1 MASAQILK
9 YPLKSP
15 VDGNFIHGPDAPT
28 GRIDY
33 LKLRRFRVIHEKSEG
48 GYGGSNLPG
57 NRQEVSLDPGIVYLA
72 MPQQVSV
79 SYQTDY
85 SQINMGT
92 AGVFG
97 AQIAGAITNGGGAD
111 AMTSALQSA
120 AAAALPEFA
129 YNKGASMTQNLANVL
144 GLETGITGN
153 AMQALTK
160 GRIMNPFTEQVFN
173 GVQFRN
179 HQFTFKMFARNK
191 KEAQNILRII
201 KYLKMGAL
209 PALGDA
215 SQEEMNRLQENI
227 GSSAEEAVDS
237 VSGEGGEEGE
247 NTEAKTTEPKTA
259 AKTAT
264 VNVSGKFLKVPD
276 RYLLEFVRFDANLG
290 SITKLN
296 HYKFHP
302 CVCTNISVNYTPD
315 GQYVSFK
322 DGIMDLTNDTVKGTN
337 QMYVPAV
344 EIGIAFAETRFVT
357 QSDILAGF

>member
-1 MASAQILK
+1 VAAAQILK

-15 VDGNFIHGPDAPT
+15 VDGNFIHGPDGST

-72 MPQQVSV
+72 MPQQVTV
-79 SYQTDY
+79 AYQTDY

-153 AMQALTK
+153 AIQALTK

-191 KEAQNILRII
+191 KEAQNILQII

-209 PALGDA
+209 PQLGDA
-215 SQEEMNRLQENI
+215 SQEEMNRLQQNI
-227 GSSAEEAVDS
+227 GSSAEEAVSDLTDS
-237 VSGEGGEEGE
+237 G
-247 NTEAKTTEPKTA
+247 NTEEATTEPKTQ
-259 AKTAT
+259 AKAAT

-276 RYLLEFVRFDANLG
+276 RYLLEFVRFDANFG
-290 SITKLN
+290 SIQKLN

-357 QSDILAGF
+357 QADILAGF